1 MTSIED
7 KVGKLL
13 RVPFAYYAYM
23 EASDPLGMP
32 SIRLGAGD
40 QIVLISC
47 ADRDRDEPTPF
58 GTKYLTL
65 KVLTNKGYI
74 ALMSV
79 SEAALR
85 DFWKVS
91 V

>member
-1 MTSIED
+1 
-7 KVGKLL
+7 
-13 RVPFAYYAYM
+13 
-23 EASDPLGMP
+23 MP

-47 ADRDRDEPTPF
+47 ADRDRDEPKNSF

-65 KVLTNKGYI
+65 KILTNKGQI
-74 ALMSV
+74 ALMTV
-79 SEAALR
+79 SEGALTN
-85 DFWKVS
+85 FWKIS

>member
-13 RVPFAYYAYM
+13 RVPFAYSAYI

-32 SIRLGAGD
+32 SIRLGNGD
-40 QIVLISC
+40 QIVLISYT
-47 ADRDRDEPTPF
+47 DRDRNEPNSF

-65 KVLTNKGYI
+65 KVLTNKGQI
-74 ALMSV
+74 ALMTV
-79 SEAALR
+79 SEGALTN
-85 DFWKVS
+85 FWKIS

>member
-1 MTSIED
+1 MTFIED

-13 RVPFAYYAYM
+13 RVPFAFSAYM
-23 EASDPLGMP
+23 EVSDPLGMP
-32 SIRLGAGD
+32 SIRLSEGD
-40 QIVLISC
+40 QIVLISYT
-47 ADRDRDEPTPF
+47 DRDEPSSF
-58 GTKYLTL
+58 GTKYLIL

-74 ALMSV
+74 ALMTV
-79 SEAALR
+79 SKAALR